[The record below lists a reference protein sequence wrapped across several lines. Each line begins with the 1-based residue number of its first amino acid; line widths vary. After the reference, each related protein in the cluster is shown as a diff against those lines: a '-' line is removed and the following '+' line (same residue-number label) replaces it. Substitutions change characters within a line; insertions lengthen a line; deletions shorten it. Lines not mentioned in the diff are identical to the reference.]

1 MYDQI
6 SSNVIMIPNTT
17 PIPINFIGFTRY
29 SSNYTG
35 DLNTYDINL
44 EINDYLVSYSGSVQ
58 IYFPLNAV
66 GTLGFSPIACFL
78 VDSLGNENTR
88 QCTVTLYSSD
98 NSVNYVQVND
108 VCQNSSCQ
116 SEIILLR
123 LINMRNPLSM
133 KPLGNLNTT
142 NFYGV
147 QTLTLDNKIIGFSTT
162 NNLTGIGLVESAFK
176 NLGLTLNIM
185 ITSFQN
191 N

>member
-1 MYDQI
+1 
-6 SSNVIMIPNTT
+6 
-17 PIPINFIGFTRY
+17 
-29 SSNYTG
+29 
-35 DLNTYDINL
+35 
-44 EINDYLVSYSGSVQ
+44 
-58 IYFPLNAV
+58 
-66 GTLGFSPIACFL
+66 
-78 VDSLGNENTR
+78 
-88 QCTVTLYSSD
+88 
-98 NSVNYVQVND
+98 
-108 VCQNSSCQ
+108 
-116 SEIILLR
+116 
-123 LINMRNPLSM
+123 MRNPLSM